1 MSYFTTTTENSFF
14 HDDSHNKPL
23 KTWRDYCLDG
33 IGFLVWA
40 CCSLIALAFGLII
53 LALGMVAFL
62 AVSVGQN
69 LTVPDH
75 ILGFHVASV
84 KVWLDRNWL
93 GLKPVLWAS
102 VSSALL
108 ACNLVLLSFVTA
120 AFLVLMGGQLMECL
134 DNGGMLSSLVVGLK
148 EKEWLEETGGF
159 VSNFNSTLYHRQ
171 ARIETTRVAMEMITR
186 GTFMLCLAVP
196 LCYKVL
202 AYGAVLFTVGP
213 PPPDNNLTGTTR
225 TEERTDIKEHLALVQ
240 SAIDR
245 LAAEKKEAERQ
256 LVKERA
262 QQKQLE
268 DLFQKY
274 FSLANPASREL

>member
-1 MSYFTTTTENSFF
+1 MSYFTTTTENTFF
-14 HDDSHNKPL
+14 HDDSHSKPL

-33 IGFLVWA
+33 IKFLVWV
-40 CCSLIALAFGLII
+40 CCSLIALALGLIFVV
-53 LALGMVAFL
+53 LGMAVFL
-62 AVSVGQN
+62 AVFVGQN

-84 KVWLDRNWL
+84 KIWLDRNWL
-93 GLKPVLWAS
+93 GLKAVLWAS
-102 VSSALL
+102 VSAALL
-108 ACNLVLLSFVTA
+108 TYNLVLLAFVTA

-134 DNGGMLSSLVVGLK
+134 ANGGMLSSLVVGLK
-148 EKEWLEETGGF
+148 EKEWIEESGGF

-171 ARIETTRVAMEMITR
+171 ARIETTHATVEIIFN
-186 GTFMLCLAVP
+186 GIFMLCLVVP

-202 AYGAVLFTVGP
+202 AYGAVLFTTGL

-225 TEERTDIKEHLALVQ
+225 TQERTDIKEHLALVQ
-240 SAIDR
+240 GAIDR
-245 LAAEKKEAERQ
+245 LVAEKKEAEWQ
-256 LVKERA
+256 LAKERA

-274 FSLANPASREL
+274 FSLADPASREF